1 VEHSERATQLS
12 EEVRE
17 RGLGAHRAPGVWGRL
32 RPHRDEGRLRPHR
45 DEGRLRPHR
54 DYFAVAR
61 RATAANEAA
70 SWMAIS
76 ERTLRSRPMAAFF
89 SPLTRRE

>member
-1 VEHSERATQLS
+1 MEHGER
-12 EEVRE
+12 VIVWRRD
-17 RGLGAHRAPGVWGRL
+17 RGEARIARPIKKGARRSSSAWGRL
-32 RPHRDEGRLRPHR
+32 RPHRD
-45 DEGRLRPHR
+45 
-54 DYFAVAR
+54 YVAVAR
-61 RATAANEAA
+61 RATAANEGA